1 MVKFKQV
8 QKLRMSLRALLVS
21 VGSILLISLLMY
33 LLPSGL
39 LLKTEPSVAAVG
51 NAPTLSFMNPT
62 LISGTA
68 GEVNAVYLFADVVT
82 GVDAEVTLVSKYNS
96 ATLTDIDQ
104 LSSSTGYDPA
114 FQPIIGLTAG
124 TSGSPKTSYINWS
137 IRFKKAG
144 TSVDTTFQDLSATML
159 DVDGTSTMNEN
170 VKVFNANSYSID
182 PLAGTALTITVDTN
196 FVSALSPDVTYN
208 NIDTANKTVMFQ
220 VNFTNVN
227 TISVN
232 TGGINKSSFISR
244 QSSIYFKPFFSNATP
259 LPVELTSF
267 TAQPKHEAVVC
278 TWITQSEVNNDYFT
292 LERSKDALEF
302 EELSRITGNGTSSSA
317 HTYTYADDNP
327 HKGNSYYRLSQT
339 DYDGHREYFRTV
351 AVNTIPADE
360 KELIITPN
368 PFCNSFQVL
377 FEAPQ
382 FTEVTVLVLSE
393 RGRVVF
399 HDKMQA
405 FKGINGYTFSQPDLL
420 TNGTYFLKITGNNIN
435 YPVAKLLKR
444 G

>member
-1 MVKFKQV
+1 MLKFKQV
-8 QKLRMSLRALLVS
+8 QKLRISMRALLVS
-21 VGSILLISLLMY
+21 VGSILLVSLLVY

-39 LLKTEPSVAAVG
+39 VLTPGRSDAAIG

-68 GEVNAVYLFADVVT
+68 GDVNAVYLFPDVT
-82 GVDAEVTLVSKYNS
+82 SGVDAHVTLVSKYNS
-96 ATLTDIDQ
+96 ASLTDIDQ

-124 TSGSPKTSYINWS
+124 TNGSPKTSYINWS
-137 IRFKKAG
+137 IQFKKAG
-144 TSVDTTFQDLSATML
+144 TNIDTTFQDLSATIL
-159 DVDGTSTMNEN
+159 DVDGTSSLNETI
-170 VKVFNANSYSID
+170 KVYNADSYSID
-182 PLAGTALTITVDTN
+182 PVAGTALTISVDSN
-196 FVSALSPDVTYN
+196 SVSALSPAVTYN
-208 NIDTANKTVMFQ
+208 AIDSANKTVMFQ

-227 TISVN
+227 TISIT

-244 QSSIYFKPFFSNATP
+244 QSSVYFKPFFSNSIP

-267 TAQPKHEAVVC
+267 TAQYKHQKVVC
-278 TWITQSEVNNDYFT
+278 NWSTQSEVNNDYFT
-292 LERSKDALEF
+292 LERSPDAEAF

-317 HTYTYADDNP
+317 HSYSYTDEDP
-327 HKGNSYYRLSQT
+327 LGGTSYYRLSQT

-351 AVNTIPADE
+351 AVTAAPRDE
-360 KELIITPN
+360 KTLIITPN
-368 PFCNSFQVL
+368 PFTNSFQVL

-382 FTEVTVLVLSE
+382 FTEVTIMVLSE
-393 RGRVVF
+393 RGRVLF

-405 FKGINGYTFSQPDLL
+405 FKGINGYTFSQPDRLPV
-420 TNGTYFLKITGNNIN
+420 GTCLLKITGNNIS
-435 YPVAKLLKR
+435 YPAAKLLKR